1 MLKEDQKA
9 INQCVRC
16 GACRAVCPVF
26 QESGWESANTRGRI
40 MILKGLDCDLSPDLQ
55 ILDSLNSC
63 TTCAICTELCPAGV
77 NPPRLIESGR
87 RELVLKGVMTG
98 QQKALAGNVLS
109 SGNTFGAED
118 DRLSWL
124 ADRSHILEKAEF
136 VYFVGCMNSYRYT
149 KTAAR
154 TFALLH
160 RFGATVLPAEKCCGS
175 PLLRTGFDA
184 HKLVEENSRQIR
196 EIGASTV
203 ITGCAGCY
211 TTLKNSYSGD
221 FKVKSVSEF
230 LAEHISELDLKR
242 LDLTAAYHDPCHL
255 GRHSRIY
262 DPPRDLIKAVC
273 NLREMKTSRELA
285 RCCGGGGGVR
295 SGYQDL
301 SLKMAQR
308 RLAEVPEG
316 VDYIVT
322 SCPLCIRNL
331 RDAGAGEKVI
341 DLVDLLTMALPGE
354 PS

>member
-16 GACRAVCPVF
+16 GACRTVCPVF

-40 MILKGLDCDLSPDLQ
+40 LILKGLQSCLSPDPQ

-63 TTCAICTELCPAGV
+63 TTCAICTERCPAGI

-87 RELVLKGVMTG
+87 RQLVLKGEMTC
-98 QQKALAGNVLS
+98 QQRALAGNILS
-109 SGNTFGAED
+109 SGNTFGVKD

-124 ADRSHILEKAEF
+124 ADKSLLSKKADY

-154 TFALLH
+154 SFSLLH
-160 RFGATVLPAEKCCGS
+160 RFGATILPAERCCGS

-184 HKLVEENSRQIR
+184 HKLIEENRRQIA
-196 EIGASTV
+196 EIGARTV

-211 TTLKNSYSGD
+211 TTLKNSYSKD
-221 FKVKSVSEF
+221 FKVKCVPEF
-230 LAEHISELDLKR
+230 LAEHLSELDLKS
-242 LDLTAAYHDPCHL
+242 LDLTVAYHDPCHL
-255 GRHSRIY
+255 GRHNRIY
-262 DPPRDLIKAVC
+262 DQPRDLIQAVC
-273 NLREMKTSRELA
+273 SLKEMKTSREEA

-295 SGYQDL
+295 SGYKDL
-301 SLKMAQR
+301 SLRMAKK
-308 RLAEVPEG
+308 RLAEAPEG

-341 DLVDLLTMALPGE
+341 DLVDLLTMALP
-354 PS
+354 